1 MLQVCWLILMGGIF
15 GGNWLGHQVN
25 KLEFMRRVRGY
36 TLRHFQG
43 ILLSSI
49 LAGIVIIAFLVK
61 FRFSFLNFF
70 FLPVILAGYFLGKKM
85 GVLTSVLSILL
96 VIGYILYEKLFFLGS
111 SSLGFEETFNLILW
125 GSFLIVTGGIIGSLA
140 DKAKEKIANLKKA
153 YIGILDILLNYLEVA
168 DKLTPRS
175 VRVAKLA
182 GEIAEELGLEK
193 HEVENIKAAALL
205 SESQELESSVSLY
218 EQVSEFFESE
228 GLAFLEPLTDRE
240 KVLLRTSASLLK
252 ELEPILRDYQKH
264 YVEDTLNL
272 EKDLK
277 SVNIGSSIIALADLY
292 DRIIH
297 QIPLRPGLKDYQT
310 LGRIE
315 NLAGRVFPRS
325 VVDSFKRVI
334 AAP

>member
-1 MLQVCWLILMGGIF
+1 MENQQHKPKLM
-15 GGNWLGHQVN
+15 
-25 KLEFMRRVRGY
+25 KRVRGY

-49 LAGIVIIAFLVK
+49 LAGIVIIAFIVR

-70 FLPVILAGYFLGKKM
+70 FLPVILAGYFLGKKS

-96 VIGYILYEKLFFLGS
+96 VLGYILYERLFSLGNTT
-111 SSLGFEETFNLILW
+111 LGFEETFNLILW
-125 GSFLIVTGGIIGSLA
+125 GSFLIVTGGIVGNLS
-140 DKAKEKIANLKKA
+140 DKTKEKIANLKKA

-205 SESQELESSVSLY
+205 SESRELESSVSLY
-218 EQVSEFFESE
+218 EQVSEFFETE

-252 ELEPILRDYQKH
+252 ELEPILKDYQKH
-264 YVEDTLNL
+264 YVEDTQNL
-272 EKDLK
+272 DKDLS
-277 SVNIGSSIIALADLY
+277 SVNRGSSIIALADLY

-297 QIPLRPGLKDYQT
+297 QLPLRAGLKEFQT
-310 LGRIE
+310 LSRIE
-315 NLAGRVFPRS
+315 ALAGRAFPHP
-325 VVDSFKRVI
+325 VVESFKRVI
-334 AAP
+334 SAP